1 MNPKGKY
8 AKDAKGKFLPGNVGR
23 PLGSRNKLEE
33 SFLTALHQ
41 DFDAFGKQALEQA
54 RLADPTGYIRVVA
67 TLMPK
72 HSEKTIKHDVE
83 RLTDQELIELVR
95 NTRDQLRGP
104 TGPGSLG
111 DQAQSKAKLN

>member
-1 MNPKGKY
+1 MVEGRDK
-8 AKDAKGKFLPGNVGR
+8 KGKFVQGNSGR

-67 TLMPK
+67 QLMPK
-72 HSEKTIKHDVE
+72 HSEKTIKHDVAN
-83 RLTDQELIELVR
+83 LSDAELIALVR
-95 NTRDQLRGP
+95 DTRDQLRGP
-104 TGPGSLG
+104 TSLG
-111 DQAQSKAKLN
+111 SPGDTAKGKAQLN